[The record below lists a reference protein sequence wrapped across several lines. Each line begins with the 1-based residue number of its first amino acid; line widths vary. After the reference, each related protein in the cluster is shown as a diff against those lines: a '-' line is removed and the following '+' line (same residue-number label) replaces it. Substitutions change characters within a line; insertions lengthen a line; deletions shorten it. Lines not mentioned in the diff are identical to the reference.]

1 MGQIF
6 SGWEKHDTEQ
16 FIVWTMENGKTG
28 QYWQTLYEIVGYLYL
43 TQQEY
48 ENALSLFQSLYDGDH
63 RNTFTIRSLAGI
75 HAKQG
80 RMAAAHKLL
89 RLLN

>member
-1 MGQIF
+1 M
-6 SGWEKHDTEQ
+6 K
-16 FIVWTMENGKTG
+16 NGKTG
-28 QYWQTLYEIVGYLYL
+28 QYWKTLYEIVGFLYL
-43 TQQEY
+43 AKQDY
-48 ENALSLFQSLYDGDH
+48 VNALSVFQSLYDGDH

-80 RMAAAHKLL
+80 RMEAAHELL